1 MALSER
7 DRPRARRAPAYEVF
21 AALRLAII
29 MHRAGNL
36 MIDAGLLPLH
46 APGELNNPASQQL
59 ADLLSLP
66 APEGAVPSFVGNR

>member
-1 MALSER
+1 MALLNATGPAHVER
-7 DRPRARRAPAYEVF
+7 LLTRYSPPCAWR
-21 AALRLAII
+21 II

-46 APGELNNPASQQL
+46 APAKLNNPASQQL
-59 ADLLSLP
+59 ADPLSLP